1 LILQELEGW
10 AKKSTLAPNWKIRD
24 KNVTAI
30 LLYLNASYKKI
41 DLFEPYI
48 DVENSLCFAKKL
60 K

>member
-1 LILQELEGW
+1 LG
-10 AKKSTLAPNWKIRD
+10 KKSTLAPNWKIRD